1 LDERLASGE
10 RGLHSAAALLRAAT
24 EDGHASLGWPDAGRI
39 APGARAD
46 LVTVGLDGVRMAGTV
61 ADGALEALVFAA
73 SASDV
78 RHVIVD
84 GRGVVHGG
92 EHVTIDVPRE
102 LHESVRRAAP

>member
-1 LDERLASGE
+1 
-10 RGLHSAAALLRAAT
+10 LRAAT
-24 EDGHASLGWPDAGRI
+24 EDGHTSLGWPDAGRI

-46 LVTVGLDGVRMAGTV
+46 LVTVALDGVRMAGTV
-61 ADGALEALVFAA
+61 SDSALEALVFAA
-73 SASDV
+73 SAADV

-84 GRGVVHGG
+84 GRGVVRDG